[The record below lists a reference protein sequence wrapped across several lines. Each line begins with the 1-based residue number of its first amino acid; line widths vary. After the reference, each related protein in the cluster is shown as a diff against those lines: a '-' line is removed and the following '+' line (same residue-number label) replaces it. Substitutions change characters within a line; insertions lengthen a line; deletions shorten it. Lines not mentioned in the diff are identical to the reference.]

1 MDTNADGAL
10 SPAEEKAYLESIVQA
25 ADKGLG
31 MTVDG
36 VAVPLIALY
45 DPGLDFLDS
54 RDIARH
60 PHALR
65 LHYFARTPSTLKA
78 GSIIRIADGLW
89 DQKPAMITVEAS
101 GADGYRVAVDEM
113 GSALRPSAS
122 ESGERVIAV
131 RCEAAPKREA
141 PAAGP
146 ERRGA

>member
-1 MDTNADGAL
+1 MDANADGAL
-10 SPAEEKAYLESIVQA
+10 SPAEEKAYLESTVQA

-36 VAVPLIALY
+36 VAVGLIALY
-45 DPGLDFLDS
+45 DPELDFFDS
-54 RDIARH
+54 RDVERH

-65 LHYFARTPSTLKA
+65 LHYFARTPLRLKE
-78 GSIIRIADGLW
+78 GSVIRITDRLW
-89 DQKPAMITVEAS
+89 DQKPAMITVVAS
-101 GADGYRVAVDEM
+101 GADGYRVAVNEL

-122 ESGERVIAV
+122 ESGERVITV

-146 ERRGA
+146 ERRGS